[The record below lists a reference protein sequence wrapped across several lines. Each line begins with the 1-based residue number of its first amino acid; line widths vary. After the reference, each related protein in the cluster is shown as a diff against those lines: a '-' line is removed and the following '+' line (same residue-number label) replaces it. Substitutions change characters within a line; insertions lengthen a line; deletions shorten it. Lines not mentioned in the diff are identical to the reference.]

1 MNEQKFTGKADLYE
15 KFRPSYPDELIDFL
29 YDNAR
34 CEAVA
39 DIGAGTGKFTRCLLK
54 KPWKVTAVEP
64 NDDMRGKLADIGG
77 ITIVNAPAE
86 STGLADKSVGLVT
99 AAQAFHWFDEWRF
112 KTECKRILTDN
123 GKLAVIW
130 YSTVNEGLEARRR
143 EVCSKFCIGS
153 INNQKSMGKRF
164 AKEGDKFL
172 CGGYF
177 RELERAEFRGERVFD
192 RESFVGEILSR
203 SYALKPEQ
211 PNYEQF
217 VEELNVA
224 FDEFQK
230 DGKAVVKTKTV
241 CYFGSV

>member
-15 KFRPSYPDELIDFL
+15 KFRPSYPDELISYL
-29 YDNAR
+29 YDNAP

-39 DIGAGTGKFTRCLLK
+39 DIGAGTGKFTRCLLQ

-64 NDDMRGKLADIGG
+64 NADMRGKLADIKG
-77 ITIVNAPAE
+77 ITVVNAPAE
-86 STGLADKSVGLVT
+86 DTGLPEKSFGLVT

-112 KTECKRILTDN
+112 KTECKRILTEN

-143 EVCSKFCIGS
+143 EVCGNYCI
-153 INNQKSMGKRF
+153 NTVTGKRS

-177 RELERAEFRGERVFD
+177 RELVRAEFLGERVFD
-192 RESFVGEILSR
+192 RESFVGEMLSR

-211 PNYEQF
+211 PNYERF
-217 VEELNVA
+217 VEELNA
-224 FDEFQK
+224 LFSEFESG
-230 DGKAVVKTKTV
+230 GKAAVKTKTV
-241 CYFGSV
+241 CYLGSLS